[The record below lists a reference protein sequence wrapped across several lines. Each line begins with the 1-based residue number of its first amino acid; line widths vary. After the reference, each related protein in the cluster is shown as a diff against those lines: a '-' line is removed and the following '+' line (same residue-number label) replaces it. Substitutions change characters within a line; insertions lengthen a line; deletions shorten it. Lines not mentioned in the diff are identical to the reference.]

1 MKKTKKTFIVLSLL
15 FSLGVPSFAVSW
27 SGLIDNTTKFTE
39 NHDFSEPGLE
49 QSNGIYL
56 SLRAPISKKGSL
68 VFDVEALYKYNL
80 KCAFKTNTSTFKNI
94 VDSDLF
100 RLSGSWKLGKGMLNM
115 NLGRFF
121 VIDSNGIVFNQIS
134 DGLLLVY
141 NAKKVDFKF
150 YAGYTGLLNR
160 LNVSMTENVI
170 VTEEKEDLYRLC
182 PQYIPVTANF
192 SYKTLFNK
200 HTIGIQAEAFFPVSD
215 KLTQKTYGTVYLTGP
230 VANLGS
236 YSAIFT
242 VGAVKF
248 EKFMLDGKADF
259 NYFVKNGMIT
269 AGLEYVSFA
278 SDSLLAF
285 SPVTSRTVTNDAL
298 FAGGIIPKLAYMYA
312 KGKLFASVTGKGI
325 IAMADNNTK
334 FHGFDASGTIV
345 INVLS
350 DLQITGIV
358 DAFIGLDDAKNASNY
373 AATLKAA
380 LQF

>member
-1 MKKTKKTFIVLSLL
+1 M
-15 FSLGVPSFAVSW
+15 
-27 SGLIDNTTKFTE
+27 
-39 NHDFSEPGLE
+39 
-49 QSNGIYL
+49 
-56 SLRAPISKKGSL
+56 
-68 VFDVEALYKYNL
+68 
-80 KCAFKTNTSTFKNI
+80 
-94 VDSDLF
+94 
-100 RLSGSWKLGKGMLNM
+100 
-115 NLGRFF
+115 
-121 VIDSNGIVFNQIS
+121 
-134 DGLLLVY
+134 
-141 NAKKVDFKF
+141 
-150 YAGYTGLLNR
+150 
-160 LNVSMTENVI
+160 
-170 VTEEKEDLYRLC
+170 
-182 PQYIPVTANF
+182 
-192 SYKTLFNK
+192 
-200 HTIGIQAEAFFPVSD
+200 
-215 KLTQKTYGTVYLTGP
+215 TGP
-230 VANLGS
+230 VANLVS

-269 AGLEYVSFA
+269 AGLEYVSSA